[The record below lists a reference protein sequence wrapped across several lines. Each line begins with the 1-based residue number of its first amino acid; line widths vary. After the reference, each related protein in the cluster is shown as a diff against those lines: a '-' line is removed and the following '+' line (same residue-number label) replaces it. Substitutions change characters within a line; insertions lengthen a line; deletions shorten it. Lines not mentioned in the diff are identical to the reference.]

1 MKIID
6 ILNQKKVTLSF
17 EVFPPKTE
25 EALLPVE
32 KATEIIAALRPD
44 FMSVTYGAGGGTSK
58 HTTRI
63 AADLEKKYGTNVL
76 AHRDECA
83 GAPDLRLLDEGNCQK
98 DDRYL
103 QGAWNQ
109 EYHGPARRYSR

>member
-25 EALLPVE
+25 EALLSVE

-63 AADLEKKYGTNVL
+63 AADLEKN
-76 AHRDECA
+76 
-83 GAPDLRLLDEGNCQK
+83 EGNCQK

>member
-25 EALLPVE
+25 EALLSVE

-63 AADLEKKYGTNVL
+63 AADLEKKYGTN
-76 AHRDECA
+76 A
-83 GAPDLRLLDEGNCQK
+83 GAPDLRLFDEGNCQK